1 MNFFLALWVDRSV
14 DVLYTV
20 KKKKNVKFM
29 VEIWQLWL
37 PEIHCK
43 KTNKQKKTNK
53 PSVSSFTDSL
63 YVLQLHTQ
71 AQNTTIRVTRDT

>member
-1 MNFFLALWVDRSV
+1 
-14 DVLYTV
+14 
-20 KKKKNVKFM
+20 M

-43 KTNKQKKTNK
+43 KQTKKTPKK

-63 YVLQLHTQ
+63 YVLQLHKTPPSG
-71 AQNTTIRVTRDT
+71 